1 MAASSDVLMVLCK
14 SGASGIPGESQVVF
28 SEKDTMLAGPPKFE
42 SGKCFVLDG
51 FSMPLA
57 CPPDDSAAAKS
68 PPPALLALNKS
79 GQLTASS
86 SLKLKK
92 GTQWQPANLNAISC
106 SRQVDATS
114 PVLFNECAQ
123 PGGPTSFPF
132 AAIIRRKVVGG
143 GLQNVSQGGH
153 LMTYLRIDFEGVQII
168 NVNWDSDDEGVKE
181 RFDFVCSKA
190 TVQYRQQMHTGK
202 VSTPL
207 PPGIWQ
213 G

>member
-1 MAASSDVLMVLCK
+1 
-14 SGASGIPGESQVVF
+14 
-28 SEKDTMLAGPPKFE
+28 
-42 SGKCFVLDG
+42 
-51 FSMPLA
+51 
-57 CPPDDSAAAKS
+57 
-68 PPPALLALNKS
+68 
-79 GQLTASS
+79 LTASS

-114 PVLFNECAQ
+114 PVIFNECAQ

-143 GLQNVSQGGH
+143 GIQHVSEGGQ

-190 TVQYRQQMHTGK
+190 TVQYRQQVHTGK
-202 VSTPL
+202 VNTPL

>member
-1 MAASSDVLMVLCK
+1 MPSRRQR
-14 SGASGIPGESQVVF
+14 SGE
-28 SEKDTMLAGPPKFE
+28 
-42 SGKCFVLDG
+42 
-51 FSMPLA
+51 
-57 CPPDDSAAAKS
+57 KS
-68 PPPALLALNKS
+68 PPALIAQSKS
-79 GQLTASS
+79 GQITASS
-86 SLKLKK
+86 SLRLKK
-92 GTQWQPANLNAISC
+92 GTQWQPANLNPISC

-114 PVLFNECAQ
+114 PQLFNECAQ

-132 AAIIRRKVVGG
+132 AAIIRRKLVGG
-143 GLQNVSQGGH
+143 GLQHASESGH

-168 NVNWDSDDEGVKE
+168 NVNWESEDDEVKE